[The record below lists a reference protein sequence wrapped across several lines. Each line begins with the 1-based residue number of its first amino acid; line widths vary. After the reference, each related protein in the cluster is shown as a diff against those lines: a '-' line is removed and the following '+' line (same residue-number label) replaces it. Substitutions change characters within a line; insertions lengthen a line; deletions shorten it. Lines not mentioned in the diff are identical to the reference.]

1 MQVADVVGRWYPMPP
16 LWLEGRAWLE
26 LAKLLRDPIYRGEGV
41 PVGRGR
47 MVMLIPGFLAGDR
60 SLNTMR
66 GWLVRNGYRPL
77 RSGIDFNK
85 QSSDLLV
92 ERIAARLR
100 KKLPAGKKAVVI
112 GQSRGGTLGVGLAQ
126 RYPRLVSQVVA
137 LGSPIASP
145 LDIHPATMA
154 GVHVARLVHTLR
166 RGPRDIDAE
175 FDREVLEP
183 AKVPITVLY
192 SKTDGFVYWKA
203 CLRADVK
210 NIEVG
215 GSHVGMAVN
224 ANAYR
229 AIARALRRQG

>member
-1 MQVADVVGRWYPMPP
+1 
-16 LWLEGRAWLE
+16 
-26 LAKLLRDPIYRGEGV
+26 
-41 PVGRGR
+41 
-47 MVMLIPGFLAGDR
+47 
-60 SLNTMR
+60 
-66 GWLVRNGYRPL
+66 
-77 RSGIDFNK
+77 
-85 QSSDLLV
+85 
-92 ERIAARLR
+92 
-100 KKLPAGKKAVVI
+100 
-112 GQSRGGTLGVGLAQ
+112 
-126 RYPRLVSQVVA
+126 
-137 LGSPIASP
+137 
-145 LDIHPATMA
+145 MA

-166 RGPRDIDAE
+166 RGPRDVDAE

-229 AIARALRRQG
+229 AIARALKRQG

>member
-26 LAKLLRDPIYRGEGV
+26 LAQLLRDPIYRGEGV

-77 RSGIDFNK
+77 RSGIDFNM

-100 KKLPAGKKAVVI
+100 KKLPAGKKAMVI

-126 RYPRLVSQVVA
+126 RYPKLVSQVIA

-229 AIARALRRQG
+229 AIARALKRQG

>member
-26 LAKLLRDPIYRGEGV
+26 LAQLLRDPIYRGEGV
-41 PVGRGR
+41 PVGHGR

-77 RSGIDFNK
+77 RSGIDFNM

-92 ERIAARLR
+92 ERVAARLR

-126 RYPRLVSQVVA
+126 RYPKLVSQVIA

-166 RGPRDIDAE
+166 RGPRDVDAE

-229 AIARALRRQG
+229 AIARALKRQG